1 MPTRRFLAR
10 ALSFVLAFV
19 SAPAVFA
26 QEAFPTKPIEVI
38 IPTKP
43 GGGTDITG
51 RTLAEEAGRI
61 LGRKVVIV
69 NKPGAGGSIGVAQL
83 VQARPDGYTIGYVWN
98 SPLTILPHTLSVP
111 YETGEITPITQITGG
126 APLVYCVKA
135 DFPAGPGMEFV
146 EHVRAN
152 PGKYTYGT
160 DGVGSTVQLAG
171 ERLFGPLGIELRAIP
186 FSGAGETKKN
196 FLGGHIDIYGGS
208 IAPILGNVKEGSAKC
223 VIVTTAERNAALP
236 EAASA
241 SDLGLPDKATELW
254 RGLIGPPGLPADR
267 VAVLQEAFSK
277 AVRSEVF
284 QAFIE
289 KRGELGIGG
298 TSEDFGRKIR
308 AEYDGNGEIIRA
320 MGLDKKG

>member
-1 MPTRRFLAR
+1 MSVRHLVGKSILL
-10 ALSFVLAFV
+10 ALSFVLA
-19 SAPAVFA
+19 PAA
-26 QEAFPTKPIEVI
+26 LAADAFPSKPIQVI

-51 RTLAEEAGRI
+51 RTLAEEAGKI
-61 LGRKVVIV
+61 LGQKVVIV

-83 VQARPDGYTIGYVWN
+83 VQAEPDGHTIGYVWN
-98 SPLTILPHTLSVP
+98 APLTILPHTLSVP
-111 YETGEITPITQITGG
+111 YDTEAIVPITQVTGG
-126 APLVYCVKA
+126 APLVYCVA
-135 DFPAGPGMEFV
+135 SDFPAGPGMEFV

-171 ERLFGPLGIELRAIP
+171 ERLFGPLGMELRAIP

-196 FLGGHIDIYGGS
+196 FLGGHVDIYGGS

-236 EAASA
+236 DAASA
-241 SDLGLPDKATELW
+241 GDLGLAENATELW

-267 VAVLQEAFSK
+267 VAVLQEAF
-277 AVRSEVF
+277 AQAIRSDTF
-284 QAFIE
+284 QAFIQ

-298 TSEDFGRKIR
+298 TSEEFGQKIR
-308 AEYDGNGEIIRA
+308 AESAGNGEIIKA
-320 MGLDKKG
+320 MGLGKN